1 MRKLYFKMISW
12 PNLLTLLF
20 WLGVSTIAF
29 GQSKKVNGS
38 VQDQKGE
45 GIPGVSITIKGVTNR
60 GTTTDGAGKFSLS
73 GVDNKT
79 VLKISSIGFES
90 QEVSVGNQTNL
101 NITLEES
108 SSSLDEVVVVGYGV
122 QKKANMTGAVSTVD
136 SKMIENRPTTSLQ
149 SALQGTTP
157 GLIITRT
164 NGQPGNE
171 GLGIN
176 IRGATTANGSVDP
189 LIILDGVTVPAVT
202 LQTMNQNDIESISV
216 LKDAAAA
223 AIYGAQAAGG
233 VILITSKKG
242 KEGKVVFDYSGI
254 SGIDWAANIPER
266 MTLLQEAEF
275 SNLARKNSGS
285 GPEYSD
291 FDLEQI
297 RNNVPYLV
305 NPVDTTQ
312 YLFYNQEPLSKQV
325 LKDFTNMTMHNLSAR
340 GGSEK
345 LNFLISGGYYNKKGL
360 FKLGPDQLS
369 RYNLRVNLGVQLT
382 KKFSLDSR
390 IAYTNELTEQS
401 SRSANGQGLIYDMYR
416 LRTRTPFFTPNGQY
430 NGAGSGATT
439 YAHLAEG
446 GYNNLSRN
454 FFDGTFTFKLAN
466 LVKGLTLRSV
476 VGTQYRRGDRYIF
489 NRTVPL
495 WGRFAINR
503 YVNQV
508 NSYSVTNDV
517 TKNLN
522 LQFLANYDYKFK
534 KHTFGA
540 LAGYQW
546 EDFRFV
552 STNAGASNLVS
563 NDLPTLNLGDDKT
576 KTNSEAIAT
585 YAFQSIFGRFNYN
598 YDDKYL
604 IEGTL
609 RQDESSK
616 LAADGRIKIFPS
628 VSAGWNLHREKW
640 IAEALP
646 LFSEFK
652 LRGSWGRL
660 GGALGSTLGNYDYV
674 NQLSRG
680 SALVL
685 GDSRTSFIFQGSL
698 PSTSLSW
705 ETIETSNGGFDI
717 GLLKNRL
724 QISGDYY
731 VKSNR
736 NMLTPQQLPA
746 TIGISTPRKNNGEL
760 KSWGWELEA
769 KYRGQI
775 GDNFKYNIGA
785 NFSDNQNELVS
796 FSNRVVISRGNNSLI
811 EGYPI
816 NTIWGYKT
824 AGYFSTTDEVKAAA
838 FQDNRTGAGDVRY
851 IDQNGDNLI
860 TVGKG
865 SKSDYGDLMLL
876 GTTNPRYLFGFNF
889 GFEVKG
895 FDFSAFIQGVGE
907 RSFLAGS
914 ESVGP
919 LLVTWKQA
927 MGIHSDYWTPE
938 NPNALF
944 PRPFIGATHN
954 FGASDKW
961 TFDGQYARL
970 KNIQIGYTLPS
981 LMTKKIGVS
990 RARVYISGQDILTVS
1005 AMGKFGTLFDPESAN
1020 NADNDY
1026 PYFSTASVGLNLSF

>member
-1 MRKLYFKMISW
+1 MISW

-45 GIPGVSITIKGVTNR
+45 GIPGVSITIKGVANR
-60 GTTTDGAGKFSLS
+60 GTTTDGAGKFSLT

-838 FQDNRTGAGDVRY
+838 FQDNRTGAEDVRY

-895 FDFSAFIQGVGE
+895 FDFSAFIQGVGK

>member
-1 MRKLYFKMISW
+1 MKKLYSKMTSW
-12 PNLLTLLF
+12 PNLLTLFF
-20 WLGVSTIAF
+20 WLGISTIAF
-29 GQSKKVNGS
+29 GQSKKITGTVK
-38 VQDQKGE
+38 DLKGE
-45 GIPGVSITIKGVTNR
+45 GISGVSITLKGEANR
-60 GTTTDGAGKFSLS
+60 GTTSDGFGKFTLT

-79 VLKISSIGFES
+79 VLKISSVGFEN
-90 QEVSVGNQTNL
+90 QEVFIGARTNVE
-101 NITLEES
+101 ITLEES
-108 SSSLDEVVVVGYGV
+108 SASLDEVVVVGYGV

-149 SALQGTTP
+149 AALQGTTP

-164 NGQPGNE
+164 SGQPGNE
-171 GLGIN
+171 GLGIS

-189 LIILDGVTVPAVT
+189 LIILDGVTVPSVT

-242 KEGKVVFDYSGI
+242 KEGKVVFSYSGI
-254 SGIDWAANIPER
+254 SGIDWAANVPER
-266 MTLLQEAEF
+266 MSLLQEAEF

-297 RNNVPYLV
+297 RNNVPYLI

-312 YLFYNQEPLSKQV
+312 YLFYNQEPLVKQV
-325 LKDFTNMTMHNLSAR
+325 LKDFTSMTSHNLSAR

-345 LNFLISGGYYNKKGL
+345 LNFLISGAYYNKKGL

-369 RYNLRVNLGVQLT
+369 RYNLRVNLGAQLT
-382 KKFSLDSR
+382 KNFSLDSR
-390 IAYTNELTEQS
+390 ITYTNELTEQS

-454 FFDGTFTFKLAN
+454 FFDGTFTFKLEN

-476 VGTQYRRGDRYIF
+476 AGTQYRRGDRYIF

-495 WGRFAINR
+495 WGRFAVNR
-503 YVNQV
+503 YVNQL

-534 KHTFGA
+534 RHTFGA
-540 LAGYQW
+540 LVGYQW

-576 KTNSEAIAT
+576 KTNSESIAT
-585 YAFQSIFGRFNYN
+585 YAFQSVFGRFNYN

-616 LAADGRIKIFPS
+616 LAQDGRIKIFPS

-640 IAEALP
+640 ISESLP
-646 LFSEFK
+646 FFSELK
-652 LRGSWGRL
+652 LRGSWGTL

-705 ETIETSNGGFDI
+705 ETIETVNGGFDL

-775 GDNFKYNIGA
+775 GDKFKYNIGA

-796 FSNRVVISRGNNSLI
+796 FSNRVVVSRGNNSLI

-816 NTIWGYKT
+816 NTIWGYQT
-824 AGYFSTTDEVKAAA
+824 AGYFPSIDEVRGAA
-838 FQDNRTGAGDVRY
+838 FQDNRTGAGDIKY
-851 IDQNGDNLI
+851 IDQNGDKVV

-895 FDFSAFIQGVGE
+895 FDFSAFIQGVGK
-907 RSFLAGS
+907 RNFLAGS

-944 PRPFIGATHN
+944 PRPFVGATHN

-970 KNIQIGYTLPS
+970 KNIQIGYTIPS
-981 LMTKKIGVS
+981 LLSKKIGVS
-990 RARVYISGQDILTVS
+990 RARVYVSGQDIITVS

-1026 PYFSTASVGLNLSF
+1026 PYFSTASLGLNLSF